1 MARVA
6 VLEPDD
12 DPRHGPAFAL
22 TQAAR
27 EALFADLI
35 GRRLEVR
42 RDGHEVLA
50 RIVPGERLT
59 RVLGWLRQATLRG
72 R

>member
-12 DPRHGPAFAL
+12 DPRRGPRLPLA
-22 TQAAR
+22 QAAR

-42 RDGHEVLA
+42 RDGPEMLA
-50 RIVPGERLT
+50 RIVPGERIT
-59 RVLGWLRQATLRG
+59 RVLGWLRQAPLRG
-72 R
+72 